1 MSNIIEEKGMTAL
14 LESLLEKT
22 RQKIADQG
30 RIADARLLE
39 MEREL
44 EQAVI
49 DAHLDAEQ
57 DEELLIVSRIDE
69 LKDYL
74 AAYLGDLEY
83 WCGLDVESVNHYTN
97 GTPEFA
103 SIKELREYYARLA
116 SLMKEQD
123 R

>member
-39 MEREL
+39 KERSL

-103 SIKELREYYARLA
+103 SIKELREYHARLA
-116 SLMKEQD
+116 SLMKEQA
-123 R
+123 

>member
-49 DAHLDAEQ
+49 DAHLDEP

-103 SIKELREYYARLA
+103 SIKELREYHARLA